1 MKRPIP
7 IHPSIVFVV
16 LVLLVAPSAF
26 LQHKN
31 LPLLLFGAMCI
42 SFALTFLWSKLVVR
56 NIKVH
61 RIIEGPARSHE
72 PYVIRYVVTNTSK
85 LLAGFSIWI
94 EEGDSKKTTWQN
106 AFRHSRGWIM
116 EVGHRESVHGESIFY
131 PMQRG
136 EYAFDAI
143 RVSTSFPFG
152 MLKSKRTIMQQA
164 TILVHPRVEQLKP
177 DMIAAVITEGPLGR
191 SSKRSGRGGDD
202 FFGLKEFTS
211 GDRLVDIAWKSSAKR
226 SELVCVQRSISAPP
240 RIRVI
245 LDLTTP
251 TDQLESETD
260 KRFLEEQAISLCAS
274 LLTEVSSHGH
284 EIGLTILG
292 VTESCNAGMHAG
304 SRHLGKLCSSL
315 AKIQLDEGRCPMPSQ
330 FELNTTHAGLIVI
343 RPDKTKPLPQ
353 AKDAW
358 YFTANQFEHLKRSSK
373 KESVA

>member
-1 MKRPIP
+1 MKRPIS

-42 SFALTFLWSKLVVR
+42 SFGLTFIWSKLVIR
-56 NIKVH
+56 NIEVR
-61 RIIEGPARSHE
+61 RIIQGPARANE

-94 EEGDSKKTTWQN
+94 EECETKKSTWQH
-106 AFRHSRGWIM
+106 AFRHARGWIM
-116 EVGHRESVHGESIFY
+116 EVGHRESVHAESIFY

-136 EYAFDAI
+136 EYAFGAI

-152 MLKSKRTIMQQA
+152 MLKSKRTIVQSA
-164 TILVHPRVEQLKP
+164 TILVHPTVEQLKP
-177 DMIAAVITEGPLGR
+177 DVIAAVLTEGPLGR
-191 SSKRSGRGGDD
+191 HSKRSGRGGDD

-226 SELVCVQRSISAPP
+226 GGLVCVQRSISAPP
-240 RIRVI
+240 RIRII

-251 TDQLESETD
+251 TEKLNSEDD
-260 KRFLEEQAISLCAS
+260 KRLIEEQAISLCAS
-274 LLTEVSSHGH
+274 LLTEASSQGH

-292 VTESCNAGMHAG
+292 VTGSCNAGMHSG

-315 AKIQLDEGRCPMPSQ
+315 AKVKLDEDRLPMP
-330 FELNTTHAGLIVI
+330 THLGLHAIHSGLIVI
-343 RPDKTKPLPQ
+343 RPDKTKPIQQ

-358 YFTANQFEHLKRSSK
+358 YFTASQFEHLKRDRK
-373 KESVA
+373 KEEVA